1 MSANA
6 IKGISLPGCSAI
18 ALGMTEYT
26 EALALQKRLAEEV
39 AEGFR
44 RNTMLLVEHPHVYTL
59 GRRAST
65 SVPPIRGGDLPYTA
79 VPVLTVDRGGQAT
92 YHGPGQIVCY
102 PIVRLKPTFD
112 GPLAFVRALER
123 GVAATLARFGIAA
136 SKESRPT
143 GVWTGGAKIAAI
155 GLRVSRGVTT
165 HGVALNVDTD
175 LSYFDHIVQ
184 CGDPNARATSISV
197 ELRRAVSV
205 ADVVSPLAEE
215 LAAAFGWRLTWEDR
229 ELQPAV
235 GASVSP

>member
-6 IKGISLPGCSAI
+6 IKGISLPWCSAI

-59 GRRAST
+59 GQRAST

-112 GPLAFVRALER
+112 GPLAFVRRPRERRRGYAGPVRYCRLKREQAHGRLDRRREDRGDWSESEPRGHNARRGTER
-123 GVAATLARFGIAA
+123 GHGPVLFSTISCSAGTRMRARRRCRLNCGARCPSQTSSA
-136 SKESRPT
+136 RSRRN
-143 GVWTGGAKIAAI
+143 WQRHSAGG
-155 GLRVSRGVTT
+155 
-165 HGVALNVDTD
+165 
-175 LSYFDHIVQ
+175 
-184 CGDPNARATSISV
+184 
-197 ELRRAVSV
+197 
-205 ADVVSPLAEE
+205 
-215 LAAAFGWRLTWEDR
+215 
-229 ELQPAV
+229 
-235 GASVSP
+235 